1 MDCPGHS
8 DCERMLRDTPPT
20 RQERR
25 SMGLLI
31 RLRPGL
37 FDDAEALAFVR
48 VFAWRI
54 SRSSGG
60 VEGFLR

>member
-1 MDCPGHS
+1 MD
-8 DCERMLRDTPPT
+8 
-20 RQERR
+20 
-25 SMGLLI
+25 LLI

-48 VFAWRI
+48 IFAWRI
-54 SRSSGG
+54 RRSPGG